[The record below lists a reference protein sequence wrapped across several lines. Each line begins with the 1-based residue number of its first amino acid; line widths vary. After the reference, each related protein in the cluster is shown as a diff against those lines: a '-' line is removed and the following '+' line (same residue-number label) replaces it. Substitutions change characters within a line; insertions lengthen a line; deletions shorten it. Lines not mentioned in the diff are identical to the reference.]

1 MSAINVNKNNFNQE
15 VLNSD
20 KPVLMDFWAPWCGPC
35 RMQSPVVETVAESMP
50 EVKFNKMDVD
60 QNPATAQEFGI
71 MAIPTLLVKK
81 DGEVVERLT
90 GFTPAHQLEA
100 ILAKYA

>member
-1 MSAINVNKNNFNQE
+1 MAVQDITDATFEQE
-15 VLNSD
+15 TNTGVTLT
-20 KPVLMDFWAPWCGPC
+20 DFWATWCGPC

-60 QNPATAQEFGI
+60 QNPATAKEFGI
-71 MAIPTLLVKK
+71 MAIPTILVKK

>member
-1 MSAINVNKNNFNQE
+1 MVDAINDQNFDEETSNG
-15 VLNSD
+15 VAL
-20 KPVLMDFWAPWCGPC
+20 VDFWATWCGPC
-35 RMQSPVVETVAESMP
+35 KMQSPVIEQLSEERQDVN
-50 EVKFNKMDVD
+50 FYKMDVD